1 MFSEIEMF
9 TKKIS
14 KVQIVEAVKGLFLDA
29 VKILP
34 DDVCAALEVSLKQEE
49 SVMGKSVIEQLL
61 LNKDIARQEGLA
73 LCQDTG
79 FAVVFIEWGNR
90 VYFEG
95 GDISDA
101 VNEGVRK
108 AYSEGFYRKS
118 IVDDPVFERKNTGDN
133 TPCVLHFEMVEG
145 ENIKIIA
152 APKGGGSENMS
163 GIRMLKPADGLD
175 GIKAFVLETIEKAG
189 GNPCPPIIV
198 GIGIGGTFEKC
209 AMLSKKALL
218 RKLGIRNSDPRYA
231 ELETDL
237 LREINKSGI
246 GPMGL
251 GGRITALEVN
261 IEHHPCHIASM
272 PVAVNIQCNSARHKE
287 IIL

>member
-1 MFSEIEMF
+1 MIA
-9 TKKIS
+9 KKIS
-14 KVQIVEAVKGLFLDA
+14 REKIVETVKGLFLDA
-29 VKILP
+29 VKLLP
-34 DDVCAALEVSLKQEE
+34 EDVCTAFEASLRHEE
-49 SVMGKSVIEQLL
+49 SAVGKSVIEQLL
-61 LNKDIARQEGLA
+61 LNKDIAREEGLA

-95 GDISDA
+95 GDIMDA

-118 IVDDPVFERKNTGDN
+118 IVADPVFDRKNTGDN
-133 TPCVLHFEMVEG
+133 TPCILHFEMVEG
-145 ENIKIIA
+145 EDVKITA

-163 GIRMLKPADGLD
+163 AVRMFKPAEGLD
-175 GIKAFVLETIEKAG
+175 GIKAFVLETVEKAG

-218 RKLGIRNSDPRYA
+218 RKLGVRNSDPRYA
-231 ELETDL
+231 SLEVELL
-237 LREINKSGI
+237 GEINKTGI

-251 GGRITALEVN
+251 GGRVTALEVN
-261 IEHHPCHIASM
+261 IEHYPCHIASM
-272 PVAVNIQCNSARHKE
+272 PMAINIQCNSARHKE
-287 IIL
+287 IVL

>member
-1 MFSEIEMF
+1 MIA
-9 TKKIS
+9 KKIS
-14 KVQIVEAVKGLFLDA
+14 REKIVETVKGLFLDA
-29 VKILP
+29 VKLLP
-34 DDVCAALEVSLKQEE
+34 DDVCTAFEASLRHEE
-49 SVMGKSVIEQLL
+49 SDMGKSVIEQLL
-61 LNKDIARQEGLA
+61 LNKDIAREEGLA

-95 GDISDA
+95 GDIMDA

-118 IVDDPVFERKNTGDN
+118 IVADPVFDRKNTGDN
-133 TPCVLHFEMVEG
+133 TPCILHFEMVEG
-145 ENIKIIA
+145 EDVKITA

-163 GIRMLKPADGLD
+163 AVRMFKPAEGLD
-175 GIKAFVLETIEKAG
+175 GIKAFVLETVEKAG

-218 RKLGIRNSDPRYA
+218 RKLGVRNSDPRYA
-231 ELETDL
+231 SLEVELL
-237 LREINKSGI
+237 GEINKTGI

-251 GGRITALEVN
+251 GGRVTALEVN
-261 IEHHPCHIASM
+261 IEHYPCHIASM
-272 PVAVNIQCNSARHKE
+272 PVAINIQCNSARHKE
-287 IIL
+287 IVL

>member
-1 MFSEIEMF
+1 MF

-14 KVQIVEAVKGLFLDA
+14 SEQLIETVKKLFLEAVT
-29 VKILP
+29 ILP
-34 DDVCAALEVSLKQEE
+34 DDVCSAFEAALKAEE

-61 LNKDIARQEGLA
+61 KNKDIAKSEELA

-79 FAVVFIEWGNR
+79 FSVIFVEWGNR

-95 GDISDA
+95 GDIFLA
-101 VNEGVRK
+101 INEGVRR
-108 AYSEGFYRKS
+108 AYSEGFFRKS
-118 IVDDPVFERKNTGDN
+118 IVNDPVFERKNTTDN
-133 TPCVLHFEMVEG
+133 TPCVLHLEMVEG
-145 ENIKIIA
+145 EDVKIIA

-163 GIRMLKPADGLD
+163 AIKMLKPADGLE
-175 GIKAFVLETIEKAG
+175 GIKNFVLETVEKAG

-209 AMLSKKALL
+209 AILSKKALL
-218 RKLGIRNSDPRYA
+218 RKLGVRNSDPRYA
-231 ELETDL
+231 QLELEL
-237 LREINKSGI
+237 LTEINKLGI

-251 GGRITALEVN
+251 GGRVTAMEVN
-261 IEHHPCHIASM
+261 IEYYPCHIASL

-287 IIL
+287 AIL

>member
-1 MFSEIEMF
+1 M
-9 TKKIS
+9 KKIS
-14 KVQIVEAVKGLFLDA
+14 KEQIIETVKGLFLDA
-29 VKILP
+29 VTILP
-34 DDVCAALEVSLKQEE
+34 DDVCSAFESSLIAEE
-49 SVMGKSVIEQLL
+49 SPMGKSVIEQLL
-61 LNKDIARQEGLA
+61 KNKDIARREGLA

-79 FAVVFIEWGNR
+79 FSVIFIEWGNK
-90 VYFEG
+90 VCFEG
-95 GDISDA
+95 GDILDA
-101 VNEGVRK
+101 VNEGVRR
-108 AYSEGFYRKS
+108 AYNEGFYRKS
-118 IVDDPVFERKNTGDN
+118 IVTDPVFDRKNTGDN

-145 ENIKIIA
+145 ENVKITA

-175 GIKAFVLETIEKAG
+175 GIKAFVLETVEKAG
-189 GNPCPPIIV
+189 GNPCPPVIV

-218 RKLGIRNSDPRYA
+218 RKLGNRNSDLRYA
-231 ELETDL
+231 ELETEL
-237 LREINKSGI
+237 LREINKLGI

-261 IEHHPCHIASM
+261 IEYHPCHIASL

>member
-1 MFSEIEMF
+1 MIA
-9 TKKIS
+9 KKIS
-14 KVQIVEAVKGLFLDA
+14 REKIVETVKGLFLDA
-29 VKILP
+29 VKLLP
-34 DDVCAALEVSLKQEE
+34 EDVCAAFEASLRHEE
-49 SVMGKSVIEQLL
+49 SAMGKSVIEQLL
-61 LNKDIARQEGLA
+61 LNKDIAREEGLA

-95 GDISDA
+95 GDIMDA

-118 IVDDPVFERKNTGDN
+118 IVADPVFDRKNTGDN
-133 TPCVLHFEMVEG
+133 TPCILHFEMVEG
-145 ENIKIIA
+145 EDVKITA

-163 GIRMLKPADGLD
+163 AVRMFKPAEGLD
-175 GIKAFVLETIEKAG
+175 GIKAFVLETVEKAG

-218 RKLGIRNSDPRYA
+218 RKLGVRNSDPRYA
-231 ELETDL
+231 SLEVELL
-237 LREINKSGI
+237 GEINKTGV

-251 GGRITALEVN
+251 GGRVTALEVN
-261 IEHHPCHIASM
+261 IEHYPCHIASM
-272 PVAVNIQCNSARHKE
+272 PVAINIQCNSARHKE
-287 IIL
+287 IVL

>member
-1 MFSEIEMF
+1 MIA
-9 TKKIS
+9 KKIS
-14 KVQIVEAVKGLFLDA
+14 REKIVDTVKGLFLDA
-29 VKILP
+29 VKLLP
-34 DDVCAALEVSLKQEE
+34 DDVCTAFEASLRHEE
-49 SVMGKSVIEQLL
+49 SDMGKSVIEQLL
-61 LNKDIARQEGLA
+61 LNKDIAREEGLA

-95 GDISDA
+95 GDIMDA

-118 IVDDPVFERKNTGDN
+118 IVADPVFDRKNTGDN
-133 TPCVLHFEMVEG
+133 TPCILHFEMVEG
-145 ENIKIIA
+145 EDVKITA

-163 GIRMLKPADGLD
+163 AVRMFKPAEGLD
-175 GIKAFVLETIEKAG
+175 GIKAFVLETVEKAG

-218 RKLGIRNSDPRYA
+218 RKLGVRNSDPRYA
-231 ELETDL
+231 SLEVELL
-237 LREINKSGI
+237 GEINKTGI

-251 GGRITALEVN
+251 GGRVTALEVN
-261 IEHHPCHIASM
+261 IEHYPCHIASM
-272 PVAVNIQCNSARHKE
+272 PVAINIQCNSARHKE
-287 IIL
+287 IVL

>member
-1 MFSEIEMF
+1 MFI
-9 TKKIS
+9 KKIS
-14 KVQIVEAVKGLFLDA
+14 TEQIVEAVKNLFLDA
-29 VKILP
+29 VKQLP
-34 DDVCAALEVSLKQEE
+34 EDVCDVLESSLKQEE
-49 SVMGKSVIEQLL
+49 SLMGKSVIEQLL
-61 LNKDIARQEGLA
+61 LNKDIARTEGLA

-79 FAVVFIEWGNR
+79 FAVVFIEWGNK

-95 GDISDA
+95 GDIMDA

-108 AYSEGFYRKS
+108 AYGEGFYRKS

-133 TPCVLHFEMVEG
+133 TPCILHFEMVEG
-145 ENIKIIA
+145 DKVKITA

-163 GIRMLKPADGLD
+163 AIRMFKPAEGLE
-175 GIKAFVLETIEKAG
+175 GIKAFVLETVEKAG

-218 RKLGIRNSDPRYA
+218 RKLGTRNSDPRYA
-231 ELETDL
+231 DLEIELL
-237 LREINKSGI
+237 KEINKTGI

-251 GGRITALEVN
+251 GGRVTALEVN
-261 IEHHPCHIASM
+261 IEYYPCHIASM

-287 IIL
+287 IVL

>member
-1 MFSEIEMF
+1 MFI
-9 TKKIS
+9 KKIS
-14 KVQIVEAVKGLFLDA
+14 TEQVVEAVKNLFLDA
-29 VKILP
+29 VKLLP
-34 DDVCAALEVSLKQEE
+34 KDVCDVLESSLKKEE
-49 SVMGKSVIEQLL
+49 SLMGKSVIEQLL
-61 LNKDIARQEGLA
+61 LNKDIARTEGLA

-79 FAVVFIEWGNR
+79 FAVVFIEWGNK

-95 GDISDA
+95 GDIMDA

-108 AYSEGFYRKS
+108 AYGEGFYRKS

-133 TPCVLHFEMVEG
+133 TPCILHFEMVEG
-145 ENIKIIA
+145 DKVKITA

-163 GIRMLKPADGLD
+163 AIRMFKPAEGLE
-175 GIKAFVLETIEKAG
+175 GIKAFVLETVEKAG

-218 RKLGIRNSDPRYA
+218 RKLGTRNSDPRYA
-231 ELETDL
+231 DLEIELL
-237 LREINKSGI
+237 KEINKTGI

-251 GGRITALEVN
+251 GGRVTALEVN
-261 IEHHPCHIASM
+261 IEYYPCHIASM

-287 IIL
+287 IVL

>member
-1 MFSEIEMF
+1 MF

-14 KVQIVEAVKGLFLDA
+14 SEQLIETVKKLFLEAVT
-29 VKILP
+29 ILP
-34 DDVCAALEVSLKQEE
+34 DDVCSAFEAALKAEE

-61 LNKDIARQEGLA
+61 KNKDIAKSEGLA

-79 FAVVFIEWGNR
+79 FSVVFVEWGNR

-95 GDISDA
+95 GDIFLA
-101 VNEGVRK
+101 INEGVRR
-108 AYSEGFYRKS
+108 AYSEGFFRKS
-118 IVDDPVFERKNTGDN
+118 IVNDPVFERKNTTDN
-133 TPCVLHFEMVEG
+133 TPCVLHLEMVEG
-145 ENIKIIA
+145 ENVKIIA

-163 GIRMLKPADGLD
+163 AIKMLKPADGLE
-175 GIKAFVLETIEKAG
+175 GIKNFVLETVEKAG

-209 AMLSKKALL
+209 AILSKKALL
-218 RKLGIRNSDPRYA
+218 RKLGVRNSDPRYA
-231 ELETDL
+231 QLELEL
-237 LREINKSGI
+237 LTEINKLGI

-251 GGRITALEVN
+251 GGRVTAMEVN
-261 IEHHPCHIASM
+261 IEYYPCHIASL

-287 IIL
+287 AIL

>member
-1 MFSEIEMF
+1 MFI
-9 TKKIS
+9 KKIS
-14 KVQIVEAVKGLFLDA
+14 TEQVVEAVKNLFLDA
-29 VKILP
+29 VKQLP
-34 DDVCAALEVSLKQEE
+34 EDVCDVLESSLKQEE
-49 SVMGKSVIEQLL
+49 SLMGKSVIEQLL
-61 LNKDIARQEGLA
+61 LNKDIARTEGLA

-79 FAVVFIEWGNR
+79 FAVVFIEWGNK

-95 GDISDA
+95 GDIMDA

-108 AYSEGFYRKS
+108 AYGEGFYRKS

-133 TPCVLHFEMVEG
+133 TPCILHFEMVEG
-145 ENIKIIA
+145 DKVKITA

-163 GIRMLKPADGLD
+163 AIRMFKPAEGLE
-175 GIKAFVLETIEKAG
+175 GIKAFVLETVEKAG

-218 RKLGIRNSDPRYA
+218 RKLGTRNSDPRYA
-231 ELETDL
+231 DLEIELL
-237 LREINKSGI
+237 KEINKTGI

-251 GGRITALEVN
+251 GGRVTALEVN
-261 IEHHPCHIASM
+261 IEYYPCHIASM

-287 IIL
+287 IVL

>member
-1 MFSEIEMF
+1 MFI
-9 TKKIS
+9 KKIS
-14 KVQIVEAVKGLFLDA
+14 TEQVVEAVKNLFLDA
-29 VKILP
+29 VKLLP
-34 DDVCAALEVSLKQEE
+34 KDVCDVLESSLKKEE
-49 SVMGKSVIEQLL
+49 SLMGKSVIEQLL
-61 LNKDIARQEGLA
+61 LNKDIARTEGLA

-79 FAVVFIEWGNR
+79 FAVVFIEWGNK

-95 GDISDA
+95 GDIMDA

-133 TPCVLHFEMVEG
+133 TPCILHFEMVEG
-145 ENIKIIA
+145 DKVKITA

-163 GIRMLKPADGLD
+163 AIRMFKPAEGLE
-175 GIKAFVLETIEKAG
+175 GIKAFVLETVEKAG

-218 RKLGIRNSDPRYA
+218 RKLGTRNSNPRYA
-231 ELETDL
+231 ALEIELL
-237 LREINKSGI
+237 KEINRTGI

-251 GGRITALEVN
+251 GGRVTALDVN
-261 IEHHPCHIASM
+261 IEYYPCHIASM

-287 IIL
+287 IVL